1 MSAQSVPGGAGVP
14 PTCIRLLE
22 AWNLMRET
30 LDIYCHF
37 YHEVKGTQ
45 RAEFLLI
52 GVDWGGFEFCWGPR
66 SKDTGS
72 WQQAD
77 TFCFLQVQNTC
88 MVLEP

>member
-1 MSAQSVPGGAGVP
+1 
-14 PTCIRLLE
+14 
-22 AWNLMRET
+22 MRET

-37 YHEVKGTQ
+37 YHEVKGAQ

-52 GVDWGGFEFCWGPR
+52 GVDWGGFELCWGHR

-77 TFCFLQVQNTC
+77 TFAFYKFKIPAWFLS
-88 MVLEP
+88 LESVFPSSREAVNERHSSLR